1 MTFKQAVMKDA
12 ENQSSRMEGGSGSA
26 RRWTTQAHR
35 KQPWKCPVG
44 KHVQGHNGGLKGMR
58 AEAVVE
64 ERKDGLGPEEHV
76 HHIKEIE
83 LLFEPQIQF
92 KSL

>member
-1 MTFKQAVMKDA
+1 MQRIRVPEWKEAQARQGD
-12 ENQSSRMEGGSGSA
+12 
-26 RRWTTQAHR
+26 QAHS

-64 ERKDGLGPEEHV
+64 ERKEEDGPGPEENAC
-76 HHIKEIE
+76 HIKEIE